1 MTVARAARMGL
12 CEASRQKQSDGDDR
26 LHGLF
31 LIFDVRKSDIK
42 LPAGRV
48 GADYG
53 QQSGLNSRLDFD
65 QSFVAD
71 KIELARPSIEHK
83 NPRPAF

>member
-48 GADYG
+48 GAD
-53 QQSGLNSRLDFD
+53 
-65 QSFVAD
+65 SFVRVHALCQPRLPAHLP
-71 KIELARPSIEHK
+71 LALR
-83 NPRPAF
+83 